1 MDSNTV
7 NHVTPPD
14 EEQVTRVLNLFK
26 KVLDPFQRGKV
37 LGKLEAYVEQAE
49 SHDTKQS
56 A

>member
-1 MDSNTV
+1 MENIDT
-7 NHVTPPD
+7 NHATPPD
-14 EEQVTRVLNLFK
+14 EEQVARVLGLFK
-26 KVLDPFQRGKV
+26 RITDPFKRGKV